1 MAIERGRFQQVVEA
15 VRARDGAELGAQ
27 VRAAWPSALRLA
39 RHVCLAL
46 LAGLLGSVVAVVVMG
61 ALRLWWGTPTPP
73 ELVGERILPLLPA
86 DQFVALL
93 IRYQPNPKMGPLSQA
108 LLGQVALGVLLGAPY
123 AVAVWRVGGMR
134 DAKAGRAPWLP
145 NRRAWLV
152 AGAFALG
159 MELLALALFWPV
171 LGAGLYGD
179 PVGTARL
186 LTALALALTFGAFA
200 VTVALAYQ
208 AFWRVWGAWVEGVN
222 GATQQEAQAS
232 TNGEQAAASA
242 SAQVVSR
249 REALAVAGG
258 AAVILVA
265 GAVATNRLIAG
276 YLAKSNLSY
285 EGLAVPESV
294 TSAITPTNDF
304 YIVSKNVLD
313 PTVTVS
319 RWRLEVDGLIGR
331 PTSWTYDELVKLPA
345 ETRAVTLE
353 CISNQV
359 DGRLM
364 STAQWRGV
372 LLKTLLERAGG
383 VGTPEGKHAV
393 FYGVDGYVTSL
404 SLPDL
409 LEARALLAYRMN
421 GETLPERHGFPL
433 RAVVPGRYGEQ
444 SAKWVTRIEITDHEV
459 KGFYQSQGWSAAQLE
474 TISRIDGPHTQAS
487 LGEILISGVAFAG
500 IRGIQQ
506 VEVSVDGGTTWQRA
520 SLQPPLS
527 DQTWVFWNW
536 TRRPAAPGMYTI
548 VARATDGTG
557 KLQTEEKRG
566 TVPNGATG
574 WHEIKIV
581 VK

>member
-93 IRYQPNPKMGPLSQA
+93 IRYQPNPKTGPLSQA

-331 PTSWTYDELVKLPA
+331 PTSWTYDELAKLPA

-474 TISRIDGPHTQAS
+474 TISRIDAPHTQAS